1 MTQAALQRLRKA
13 ADSAQ
18 RMARLFLDDPR
29 QLRYLAR
36 WWPDRRASEF
46 VTRHMPWLTYGAT
59 DWLATAVGSGSRVFE
74 FGSGG
79 STFFFLDLGATLT
92 SVEHEAAWHARVA
105 AAVPAPARARADL
118 RLVEARPLA
127 SGERDG
133 EYVSTK
139 YDGVARSYESYAR
152 SIDGQPDASF
162 DLILVDGRARVACV
176 RHARAKVRPGGYLVL
191 DDSSRPEYAAVPGL
205 LAGWPCRRF
214 SGLGPGKRLPAE
226 TASWQRPIPARA

>member
-1 MTQAALQRLRKA
+1 MTQAALQQLRRA

-18 RMARLFLDDPR
+18 RITKLFIDDPR

-46 VTRHMPWLTYGAT
+46 VTRHIPWLTYGAT
-59 DWLATAVGSGSRVFE
+59 DWLATVVGPASRVFE

-79 STFFFLDLGATLT
+79 STFFFLDLGASVT

-105 AAVPAPARARADL
+105 AALPAEARARAVL
-118 RLVEARPLA
+118 RLVEPRPPA
-127 SGERDG
+127 PGESDRA
-133 EYVSTK
+133 YVSAK
-139 YDGVARSYESYAR
+139 FDGVPRDYESYAR
-152 SIDGQPDASF
+152 SIDAEPDGSF
-162 DLILVDGRARVACV
+162 DLVLVDGRARVACV

-191 DDSSRPEYAAVPGL
+191 DDSSRPEYAAIPVL
-205 LAGWPCRRF
+205 LAGWLCRRF

-226 TASWQRPIPARA
+226 TASWGRPVAARA